1 MNELQTLVSV
11 GSVPPSLSV
20 SLETD
25 GEQMVAVCRAERGK
39 PAANISW
46 SQIGRTTETLLDDHG
61 FVTMESRL
69 ELLQGTDTEN
79 LTCVITHPYWEDQ
92 QILLPQLKKGD
103 IIETNA
109 WFIFFFFCIIVL
121 TLMNYSCRKESM
133 DHCCRC
139 CLTHCFVGRSFIL
152 CTNKAIC
159 EVRSPFGS
167 ASSPH
172 AHRFDWVMFCRYCQQ
187 PDSSQSKSA
196 PVGVFL
202 LYQFIRC
209 VLLSEHI
216 FVIFVFRQ
224 RKWRKWS
231 PTPATFSVKTLSIT
245 HLQRC
250 SHLEKCAS
258 HALVVNA
265 AMKVKHVFERE
276 KEGL

>member
-109 WFIFFFFCIIVL
+109 
-121 TLMNYSCRKESM
+121 
-133 DHCCRC
+133 
-139 CLTHCFVGRSFIL
+139 
-152 CTNKAIC
+152 
-159 EVRSPFGS
+159 
-167 ASSPH
+167 
-172 AHRFDWVMFCRYCQQ
+172 
-187 PDSSQSKSA
+187 
-196 PVGVFL
+196 
-202 LYQFIRC
+202 
-209 VLLSEHI
+209 
-216 FVIFVFRQ
+216 
-224 RKWRKWS
+224 
-231 PTPATFSVKTLSIT
+231 
-245 HLQRC
+245 
-250 SHLEKCAS
+250 
-258 HALVVNA
+258 
-265 AMKVKHVFERE
+265 
-276 KEGL
+276 